1 MATEI
6 LGHTVGVTANE
17 LAIHSME
24 VMDKFF
30 RRRGLHETVWIE
42 RGRFADAKRW
52 KGCLSRDAR

>member
-24 VMDKFF
+24 VMDKFS
-30 RRRGLHETVWIE
+30 GGEAYNETVWIE
-42 RGRFADAKRW
+42 RRRFADAKRW

>member
-6 LGHTVGVTANE
+6 LEHTVGVTANE

-24 VMDKFF
+24 VMDKFS
-30 RRRGLHETVWIE
+30 GGEAYNETVWIE

>member
-24 VMDKFF
+24 VMDKFSGGEIYTT
-30 RRRGLHETVWIE
+30 RRYGLSADDLRTPND
-42 RGRFADAKRW
+42 GRDV
-52 KGCLSRDAR
+52 

>member
-24 VMDKFF
+24 VMDKFSGGEAYY
-30 RRRGLHETVWIE
+30 GLSADDLRTPND
-42 RGRFADAKRW
+42 GRDV
-52 KGCLSRDAR
+52 

>member
-24 VMDKFF
+24 VMDKFSGGEPTT
-30 RRRGLHETVWIE
+30 RRYGLSADDLRTPND
-42 RGRFADAKRW
+42 GRDV
-52 KGCLSRDAR
+52 

>member
-24 VMDKFF
+24 VMDKFQAARPTT
-30 RRRGLHETVWIE
+30 RRYGLSADDLRTPND
-42 RGRFADAKRW
+42 GRDV
-52 KGCLSRDAR
+52 